1 MSSPRCSRVRHALV
15 APATLALL
23 ISLPGLSAAQR
34 AEGSF
39 DRTLTVSGAVQ
50 LDVRTGSGSI
60 NVRPGSA
67 GSVHIIGRITANGS
81 WFGRGPAAAEKV
93 KRLEANPPIKQ
104 SGNAIVVGE
113 IDDQDLR
120 NNVSVSYEITTPAE
134 TRLLGRSGSGS
145 QRVGDL
151 AGPVDVSSGSGSVA
165 IGATGGR
172 VDASTGSGSI
182 EAAGVK
188 GEFHAHTG
196 SGSVTAHQVAGAI
209 DVETGSGG
217 VTVSQSG
224 PGDVRVSVGSGPVR
238 LTGVQGG
245 LHVSGASGSVEV
257 SGTPTGP
264 WDIETASGGITVT
277 LPGSAG
283 FDLDART
290 SSGSI
295 DSKHPVTVVGTLERH
310 ELKGKVRSGGP
321 LVRLRAA
328 SGSVR
333 IQ

>member
-1 MSSPRCSRVRHALV
+1 MLSIRGGRFPGALV
-15 APATLALL
+15 APAALALVV
-23 ISLPGLSAAQR
+23 SLPALSSAQR
-34 AEGSF
+34 VEGSF
-39 DRTLTVSGAVQ
+39 DKSLIVSGAVQ

-60 NVRPGSA
+60 DVRPGAS
-67 GSVHIIGRITANGS
+67 GTVRIVGRITANDS

-113 IDDQDLR
+113 IEDQDLR

-188 GEFHAHTG
+188 GAFHAHTG
-196 SGSVTAHQVAGAI
+196 SGSVTARQVAGAI

-295 DSKHPVTVVGTLERH
+295 DSKHPVTVVGSLERH

-321 LVRLRAA
+321 LIRLRAA